1 MNTYLLSQVE
11 KTVKESIEEFAKLP
25 WISSAFH
32 TNQIDILQ
40 LQLNK
45 LMDYYIDF
53 FQKTGFLPKELD
65 LFKSSCIIE
74 RRIKDFK
81 KPKNDEILL
90 GFSFVV
96 DQISDN
102 IKNRIVPIHLQYS
115 KTSNFALLTGI
126 AATDPCGKNIVF
138 MLHEFAIPKMIINI
152 IPRDLV
158 YIQRLLEG
166 YQTKVEPSLQEY
178 VASFN
183 KNYKQFQKDCKVY
196 LEDTFYQFY
205 MKLKMIG
212 ANRDLFF
219 TEKTKKEVAYNNQF
233 NDYLNMYRVFSKHYK
248 ISLDDIPR
256 FRQILNYP

>member
-11 KTVKESIEEFAKLP
+11 KVVKDSIEEFSKLP
-25 WISSAFH
+25 WIFPAFH
-32 TNQIDILQ
+32 TSQIDVLQ

-45 LMDYYIDF
+45 LMDYYIGF
-53 FQKTGFLPKELD
+53 FQKTGFLPKEMD
-65 LFKSSCIIE
+65 LFKSSCVIE

-81 KPKNDEILL
+81 KPKQDEILT
-90 GFSFVV
+90 GFSFVI

-102 IKNRIVPIHLQYS
+102 VRNRIVPIHLQYS
-115 KTSNFALLTGI
+115 KASNFALLTGI
-126 AATDPCGKNIVF
+126 AATDPCGKNIIF
-138 MLHEFAIPKMIINI
+138 MLHEFVIPKMIINI

-158 YIQRLLEG
+158 YIHRLLEG

-183 KNYKQFQKDCKVY
+183 KNYKQLQKDCKVY

-212 ANRDLFF
+212 ANRDILF
-219 TEKTKKEVAYNNQF
+219 TDKTLKEVAYNNRF
-233 NDYLNMYRVFSKHYK
+233 NDYLNMYRVFSQHYK
-248 ISLDDIPR
+248 ISLVDIPR
-256 FRQILNYP
+256 FRHML